1 MTGDQVKAL
10 REAKCWSQAHLAEAA
25 GLNIRTVQRIE
36 AGEPCAPETM
46 LSLAAALDVEIS
58 KLGRRGDDVCG
69 ASGRM
74 RARLALSAALVA
86 PAGLFVAVNLLRSTA
101 GIGGPYDLLATTGG
115 KLMDFET
122 FNRLSPMLFVGGS
135 AAALALTLPT
145 LVRFRAKTDRGILS
159 ISGIDL
165 IARPAAL
172 VIACLAVVTTAAL
185 LLYAAAEQLRPL
197 IS

>member
-1 MTGDQVKAL
+1 MLESGAFG
-10 REAKCWSQAHLAEAA
+10 RSGGSQY
-25 GLNIRTVQRIE
+25 
-36 AGEPCAPETM
+36 PDCPE
-46 LSLAAALDVEIS
+46 D
-58 KLGRRGDDVCG
+58 RGGG
-69 ASGRM
+69 AV
-74 RARLALSAALVA
+74 RARDDAVA
-86 PAGLFVAVNLLRSTA
+86 CRGA
-101 GIGGPYDLLATTGG
+101 
-115 KLMDFET
+115 
-122 FNRLSPMLFVGGS
+122 

>member
-69 ASGRM
+69 ASGRP
-74 RARLALSAALVA
+74 ARH
-86 PAGLFVAVNLLRSTA
+86 LLR
-101 GIGGPYDLLATTGG
+101 
-115 KLMDFET
+115 
-122 FNRLSPMLFVGGS
+122 
-135 AAALALTLPT
+135 
-145 LVRFRAKTDRGILS
+145 DRQPP
-159 ISGIDL
+159 
-165 IARPAAL
+165 AR
-172 VIACLAVVTTAAL
+172 
-185 LLYAAAEQLRPL
+185 
-197 IS
+197 